1 MEITS
6 FILGVCAA
14 IVLLMVVGTFVN
26 YMSVK
31 SLKEQVDDINQM
43 MIDIERDIYNNVD
56 DLNKE
61 LHNEVDEV
69 YKTIDSR
76 FDKFENRINQNK

>member
-14 IVLLMVVGTFVN
+14 ITLLVVVGTFVN
-26 YMSVK
+26 YLSVK
-31 SLKEQVDDINQM
+31 SLKEQIDNIDKTIV
-43 MIDIERDIYNNVD
+43 DIERELYTIVD
-56 DLNKE
+56 ELNKE

-69 YKTIDSR
+69 YRTVDSR
-76 FDKFENRINQNK
+76 FDKFENRINPNG

>member
-14 IVLLMVVGTFVN
+14 IALLMVVGTFVN
-26 YMSVK
+26 YMSFK
-31 SLKEQVDDINQM
+31 SLKEQMDDISRTLH
-43 MIDIERDIYNNVD
+43 DIERDIYDNVD
-56 DLNKE
+56 ELNNE

-69 YKTIDSR
+69 YRTIDSR